1 MPPPVAAIHPTASVI
16 LSLPGV
22 VLAKD
27 PCIFVETTSGSWVGH
42 PLTHRMDNVYTL
54 SMDVLYRYEGLEFVW
69 DVHKAASNIE
79 KHGIRFEQACEVF
92 LDPLARLVDAGVED
106 EARDALLGEVA
117 QGKLL
122 FVVHIERESEAIRII
137 SARAAT
143 ATERKDYEDYA

>member
-1 MPPPVAAIHPTASVI
+1 M
-16 LSLPGV
+16 
-22 VLAKD
+22 
-27 PCIFVETTSGSWVGH
+27 
-42 PLTHRMDNVYTL
+42 THRMDNVYTL

-79 KHGIRFEQACEVF
+79 KHGIPFEQACEVF

-106 EARDALLGEVA
+106 EARDALLGEVT

-122 FVVHIERESEAIRII
+122 FVVHVEQETEAIRII